1 MKIPASDTLPCIAG
15 IGLRAPHYGEVL
27 QKLPKLGWVEVHSEN
42 FFGGGSSL
50 HTLLKVREHYPV
62 SLHGVGMG
70 LASTAPLDQQHLSA
84 LHRLCEAV
92 QPAAVSE
99 HLCWNSAPDKAGN
112 DLMVINDLLPFPY
125 TQEALSHVANR
136 VAQVQEKLGRQLL
149 VENLSS
155 YLSFSHSEMTEGEF
169 LAELTRRSGCGILF
183 DVENLYVNARNLGV
197 DAEVFIKT
205 IPAEAVQEYHLAGY
219 SVMDSCL
226 VDTHD
231 HPVYP
236 EVWQLYEFAL
246 RHIGPRPTLIEWDSD
261 IPALPVLMGEAA
273 KAQQRMENIHV
284 CAE

>member
-1 MKIPASDTLPCIAG
+1 MPATDTLPCVAG
-15 IGLRAPHYGEVL
+15 IGLRAPHYSEVL
-27 QKLPKLGWVEVHSEN
+27 DSLPKLGWVEVHNEN
-42 FFGGGSSL
+42 FFGGGAPL

-70 LASTAPLDQQHLSA
+70 LGSAAPLDQAHLTA
-84 LHRLCEAV
+84 LQRLCEAV

-99 HLCWNSAPDKAGN
+99 HLCWNTADG
-112 DLMVINDLLPFPY
+112 MVINDLLPFPY
-125 TQEALSHVANR
+125 THEALSHVAGR
-136 VAQVQEKLGRQLL
+136 VAQVQEKLGHQLL

-169 LAELTRRSGCGILF
+169 LAELTRRTGCGILF

-197 DAEVFIKT
+197 DAEAFIRA
-205 IPAEAVQEYHLAGY
+205 IPADAVQEYHLAGY
-219 SVMDSCL
+219 SIRDGCL

-236 EVWQLYEFAL
+236 EVWELYEYAL
-246 RHIGPRPTLIEWDSD
+246 RRIGPRPTLIEWDSD

-273 KAQQRMENIHV
+273 KAQQRLDRS
-284 CAE
+284 CAA